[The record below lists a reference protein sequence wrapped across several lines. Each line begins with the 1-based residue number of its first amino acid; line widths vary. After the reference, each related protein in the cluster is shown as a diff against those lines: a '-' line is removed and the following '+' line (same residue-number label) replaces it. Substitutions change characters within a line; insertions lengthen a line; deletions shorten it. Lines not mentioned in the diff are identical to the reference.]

1 MVNFEKHKQN
11 KSLFPPLPLE
21 DNEIMG
27 EVGKELINL
36 IVTEPDTV
44 ITSLKS
50 QYDELDTYYN
60 SLDTK
65 NPGSFI
71 KIGSCQRILEI
82 YEHTY
87 IKNDVCK
94 YMLNYIETEEIDAPK
109 EDINRVND
117 NIKEVKYYCERIRDC
132 FFDVQRLQN
141 KQIDRKG
148 YGGIKTIRK
157 ATLRTGYKGYPKKE
171 FENIVRLKETLP
183 KEEFYK

>member
-21 DNEIMG
+21 DNEIMN
-27 EVGKELINL
+27 EIGKELINL
-36 IVTEPDTV
+36 IVREPDTV
-44 ITSLKS
+44 ITSLKN
-50 QYDELDTYYN
+50 QYTELDNYYN
-60 SLDTK
+60 MLNNK
-65 NPGSFI
+65 NVGSFI
-71 KIGSCQRILEI
+71 KVGSCQRILEI

-109 EDINRVND
+109 EYITGLIE
-117 NIKEVKYYCERIRDC
+117 NIKEVKYYCERIRDI

-148 YGGIKTIRK
+148 YGGIKTIYK
-157 ATLRTGYKGYPKKE
+157 ATLRTGYRDYPKKE
-171 FENIVRLKETLP
+171 FENIVRLKEPLP

>member
-1 MVNFEKHKQN
+1 MVNYQKHKQN

-21 DNEIMG
+21 DNEIMNDI
-27 EVGKELINL
+27 GKELINL

-87 IKNDVCK
+87 IKNDVCN
-94 YMLNYIETEEIDAPK
+94 YMLNYIETEEIDAPS
-109 EDINRVND
+109 EYITGLIE
-117 NIKEVKYYCERIRDC
+117 NIKEVKYYCARIRDT
-132 FFDVQRLQN
+132 FFSIQGLQN
-141 KQIDRKG
+141 KQIDRRG
-148 YGGIKTIRK
+148 YGGIKTVRK
-157 ATLRTGYKGYPKKE
+157 ATLRSGYRDYPKKE
-171 FENIVRLKETLP
+171 FENIVRLKEPLP